1 MPRFSPMNWFR
12 TPKGRWL
19 LWGLLVVVI
28 GALFYRFMIHD
39 GDFDVYWAS
48 TFRFIHGLKI
58 HVYEQNVFTY
68 PTFASFLLLPLY
80 PLGYSAGKIIFFILN
95 VVLLISAIAVC
106 QRRIVGNSSVKT
118 AALVVA
124 LFFSFRSILDVFNNQ
139 QTDIIIFALVSF
151 GIALFA
157 RFPVIGTSVMALA
170 AGLKANPLFMILMP
184 VFKRRWSAV
193 AVFLVLT
200 VGFVLMPDL
209 SKYAFTDSWTDSE
222 FIVPGSVMPKRGEI
236 RQGQFTAEARD
247 PGLWSYLKEHYHMTL
262 SASPGE
268 VRWWQDRGSAGNQSL
283 YRILATHLGK
293 AVPSNFV
300 LFGLCALFGLL
311 LMLATRIR
319 GDSVFVLGVL
329 FYTAFVLIGP
339 QSSKAHFIAFFGLL
353 LYSWHD
359 ALEKNSWVK
368 SAILLVFSVFL
379 GVKAAAYALPS
390 GWISRDIVGLSAVGL
405 WLYSYCLFLISGH
418 QKNRS

>member
-19 LWGLLVVVI
+19 LWGLLVVAI

-157 RFPVIGTSVMALA
+157 RFPVIGASVMALA
-170 AGLKANPLFMILMP
+170 AGLKANPLFMILLP

-200 VGFVLMPDL
+200 VGFVLVPDL

-236 RQGQFTAEARD
+236 PQGQFIAEARD
-247 PGLWSYLKEHYHMTL
+247 PGLWSYLKEHYDMTL
-262 SASPGE
+262 SASPDE

-283 YRILATHLGK
+283 YRILATHFGK

-368 SAILLVFSVFL
+368 SAILLVLSVFL

-390 GWISRDIVGLSAVGL
+390 GWVSRDIVGLSAVGL
-405 WLYSYCLFLISGH
+405 WLYSYCLLLISGH
-418 QKNRS
+418 RK

>member
-19 LWGLLVVVI
+19 LRGLLVVAI

-157 RFPVIGTSVMALA
+157 RFPMIGASVMALA
-170 AGLKANPLFMILMP
+170 AGLKANPLFMILLP

-200 VGFVLMPDL
+200 VGFVLVPDL

-236 RQGQFTAEARD
+236 PQGQFTAEARD

-262 SASPGE
+262 SASPDE

-283 YRILATHLGK
+283 YRILATHFGK

-311 LMLATRIR
+311 LMLATRTR

-368 SAILLVFSVFL
+368 SAILLVLSVFL

-390 GWISRDIVGLSAVGL
+390 GWVSRDIVGLAAVGL
-405 WLYSYCLFLISGH
+405 WLYSYCLLLISGH
-418 QKNRS
+418 RK